1 MFDLLRRR
9 PRRASGLLVLLS
21 LALLAAACTGGA
33 ATPNPLPSAVPTP
46 SAPASSTPATPLPSP
61 SPTYPLTLT
70 DDEGTSV
77 VIPAEPARIVSLTP
91 ATTEILFAIG
101 AGQRVVAT
109 TDFDDYPP
117 EAVPLPDVASYT
129 GVDVEKIVGLEADLV
144 IAGGNNFN
152 PPEAIARLRSLGIP
166 VLVVYAPD
174 TETILRDIELVGRA
188 VGRSEAATA
197 LAEAIRRDFEAV
209 RSATAG
215 LPRPRVFY
223 ELDATNEIYGPADD
237 SFLAEMIE
245 LAGGEPITTGSPTV
259 FSISLEKL
267 VAADPEVI
275 VLGDAAY
282 GVTPEVVRSR
292 PGWGS
297 MTAVR
302 TGAIRPVNDLL
313 VTRPGPRIALGL
325 RELALAI
332 HPGLALPPPVSA
344 TPAPSNA
351 PSSGPSPEASVSP
364 APSASAERRLLT
376 AAR

>member
-9 PRRASGLLVLLS
+9 PRRASGPVLFFV
-21 LALLAAACTGGA
+21 LALLLGACTSGG
-33 ATPNPLPSAVPTP
+33 TPTTPLPSASASPTAVAP
-46 SAPASSTPATPLPSP
+46 SPSLPPSP
-61 SPTYPLTLT
+61 SPSPAYPLRLT
-70 DDEGTSV
+70 DDEGTEV
-77 VIPAEPARIVSLTP
+77 VLPAEPARIVSLTP

-101 AGQRVVAT
+101 AGPRVVAT

-129 GVDVEKIVGLEADLV
+129 GVDVEKIVGLGADLV

-152 PPEAIARLRSLGIP
+152 PPEALARLRSLGIP

-174 TETILRDIELVGRA
+174 TETILADIELIGRA
-188 VGRSEAATA
+188 VGRAEAAAA
-197 LAEAIRRDFEAV
+197 LARAIRADFDAV
-209 RSATAG
+209 RQATAE

-237 SFLAEMIE
+237 SFLAEMIR

-259 FSISLEKL
+259 FSIALERL

-302 TGAIRPVNDLL
+302 TGAIRPVNDIL

-325 RELALAI
+325 RELAQAI
-332 HPGLALPPPVSA
+332 HPDLQLPPPVSA
-344 TPAPSNA
+344 TPAPS
-351 PSSGPSPEASVSP
+351 SGALPGGGRMAAGGHKAGSGRSPVLV
-364 APSASAERRLLT
+364 RIG
-376 AAR
+376 